1 MRVVHIHVVQ
11 LTTPT
16 WTPTIQG
23 GKENQGMRS
32 VSGCPLSLDDTRSG
46 KGATTRKPLNR
57 ERGGRKQMG
66 RQEIGEAASPP

>member
-1 MRVVHIHVVQ
+1 MRVVHIYVVQ
-11 LTTPT
+11 ITTPT

-32 VSGCPLSLDDTRSG
+32 VSGCPLSLDDTHSG
-46 KGATTRKPLNR
+46 KRSNNEKATDK